1 MITTKKQPTQAE
13 LTKQLIEA
21 MNEQSEAIADGFYK
35 LREGDYY
42 GDPLPDS
49 LADIAKSLRIL
60 SGREELK
67 K

>member
-1 MITTKKQPTQAE
+1 MKNTEELIKMLAEALQEQANAGFE
-13 LTKQLIEA
+13 TAAAIE
-21 MNEQSEAIADGFYK
+21 K

-60 SGREELK
+60 SGREKLN
-67 K
+67 

>member
-1 MITTKKQPTQAE
+1 MN
-13 LTKQLIEA
+13 TKQLTQEELTEQLINA
-21 MNEQSEAIADGFYK
+21 MNGGFDQIADGFYK